1 MWLRYRIS
9 VDNVRVCERGGT
21 ADIDDVS
28 FSNSQI
34 ERVYAAASNYE
45 INGAKAVV
53 AGFDGSVP
61 AEVYI
66 KSARQYYTAGLVGL
80 PIENVAQDGYGK
92 YIADLATRQSL
103 YQAGMLDA
111 QAKTAAEVEARE
123 QAQKPD
129 SKYGIRHE
137 YTAELD
143 DNQKQ
148 QIEILDVVGRLFNV
162 SIVVKDEIAGGFS
175 NGLYDSKNSV
185 IEIALDDVSQAYLR
199 IAGHELTHYIQ
210 KWSPA
215 KYKLFRD
222 FVVRA
227 LIEKHGQEAF
237 NQLVQDTILQ
247 YGTQAS
253 QKLTKQQ
260 AIDEIVANSA
270 EMFLNNADLINDI
283 VNKDKSLAQ
292 KIIDFFKDF
301 IAKLESAFKNITA
314 NSAEAKA
321 LSEDINTLKQAQKL
335 WSDALR
341 DAAAQVESKQAED
354 DILWLDEI
362 EGEEAEAAGSEVED
376 ESKKDTQYSLKDST
390 GRELTPEQAEFF
402 KDSKV
407 RDADGNLLL
416 CIMGIS
422 ERFTVF
428 DSQRAE
434 RMDIQGMFFS
444 PGELDAKGYGGP
456 CRRYYINIVNPANE
470 GTAYRALNVFKGQ
483 NEAGIKARE
492 YLESLDMME

>member
-1 MWLRYRIS
+1 M
-9 VDNVRVCERGGT
+9 
-21 ADIDDVS
+21 
-28 FSNSQI
+28 
-34 ERVYAAASNYE
+34 
-45 INGAKAVV
+45 
-53 AGFDGSVP
+53 
-61 AEVYI
+61 
-66 KSARQYYTAGLVGL
+66 
-80 PIENVAQDGYGK
+80 
-92 YIADLATRQSL
+92 
-103 YQAGMLDA
+103 
-111 QAKTAAEVEARE
+111 
-123 QAQKPD
+123 
-129 SKYGIRHE
+129 
-137 YTAELD
+137 
-143 DNQKQ
+143 
-148 QIEILDVVGRLFNV
+148 DVVGRLFNV

-222 FVVRA
+222 FVARA

-270 EMFLNNADLINDI
+270 EMFLNNPELINDI

-335 WSDALR
+335 WSEGVMLLCMSGESVFALR
-341 DAAAQVESKQAED
+341 D
-354 DILWLDEI
+354 DIWRVGCEI
-362 EGEEAEAAGSEVED
+362 RG
-376 ESKKDTQYSLKDST
+376 K
-390 GRELTPEQAEFF
+390 
-402 KDSKV
+402 
-407 RDADGNLLL
+407 
-416 CIMGIS
+416 
-422 ERFTVF
+422 
-428 DSQRAE
+428 
-434 RMDIQGMFFS
+434 
-444 PGELDAKGYGGP
+444 
-456 CRRYYINIVNPANE
+456 
-470 GTAYRALNVFKGQ
+470 
-483 NEAGIKARE
+483 EAGGIRSSATRE
-492 YLESLDMME
+492 